1 MIKLTRINEFDE
13 TQEDWLISGVLSPW
27 LTLLSGQPKHGKS
40 ILAGHM
46 AISLIQE
53 KAFLEREVTGTNHL
67 IAWIGYDPG
76 WKQEVIQRWGD
87 CSQNQII
94 LIDTIRSL
102 DAGIWLQL
110 ANDLR
115 SNGVT
120 LLIIDHLYGLAG
132 ALGLNDA
139 EHVAVITNLLR
150 PIYEDFGIAVLLIA
164 QAGKGEFS
172 KGRAAH
178 SVAIE
183 GEARALIRIS
193 DKKRDGSRNLELI
206 SNTSGDET
214 LKVKL
219 SPEQIELKQSKS
231 STEASTAQRE
241 SPDAVRKFLLQADP
255 DHLTSWS
262 GAGRELRRL
271 GFSTSNNGGRS
282 MAKRW
287 EEQRLLQ
294 ALDGRIVAG
303 DSLIPLE
310 DLTNPYKNKN
320 ASPDYLPR

>member
-1 MIKLTRINEFDE
+1 MIKLTRINEFVE
-13 TQEDWLISGVLSPW
+13 TQEDWLIKGVLSPW

-46 AISLIQE
+46 AIALIQE
-53 KAFLEREVTGTNHL
+53 KTFLEREVFGENHL
-67 IAWIGYDPG
+67 VAWIGYDAG

-87 CSQNQII
+87 CAQNQII

-102 DAGIWLQL
+102 DSGIWLQL
-110 ANDLR
+110 ANDLK
-115 SNGVT
+115 SSGVT

-139 EHVAVITNLLR
+139 DQVAVITNLLR

-164 QAGKGEFS
+164 QAGKGQFS
-172 KGRAAH
+172 NGRAAH

-206 SNTSGDET
+206 SNISGDET
-214 LKVKL
+214 LRVKL
-219 SPEQIELKQSKS
+219 TPEQIELKQPKS
-231 STEASTAQRE
+231 SSDASTSRRD

-255 DHLTSWS
+255 EQLTSWS
-262 GAGRELRRL
+262 GVGRELMRIGL
-271 GFSTSNNGGRS
+271 SISKNGGRQ

-287 EEQRLLQ
+287 QEQGLLKV
-294 ALDGRIVAG
+294 LNGRIVPG
-303 DSLIPLE
+303 DSLIAIE

>member
-1 MIKLTRINEFDE
+1 M
-13 TQEDWLISGVLSPW
+13 
-27 LTLLSGQPKHGKS
+27 
-40 ILAGHM
+40 
-46 AISLIQE
+46 
-53 KAFLEREVTGTNHL
+53 
-67 IAWIGYDPG
+67 
-76 WKQEVIQRWGD
+76 
-87 CSQNQII
+87 
-94 LIDTIRSL
+94 
-102 DAGIWLQL
+102 
-110 ANDLR
+110 
-115 SNGVT
+115 T

-164 QAGKGEFS
+164 QAGKGQFS
-172 KGRAAH
+172 NGRAAH

-193 DKKRDGSRNLELI
+193 DKRRDGSRNLELI
-206 SNTSGDET
+206 SNTSGDEILRVILT
-214 LKVKL
+214 
-219 SPEQIELKQSKS
+219 PEQIELKQSKS

-255 DHLTSWS
+255 HQLTSWS
-262 GAGRELRRL
+262 GAGRELMRL
-271 GFSTSNNGGRS
+271 GFSSSSNGGRS

-287 EEQRLLQ
+287 EEQGLLKL
-294 ALDGRIVAG
+294 LDGRIVSG

>member
-1 MIKLTRINEFDE
+1 MIKLTRINEFVE
-13 TQEDWLISGVLSPW
+13 SQEDWLIEGVLSPW

-46 AISLIQE
+46 AIALIQE
-53 KAFLEREVTGTNHL
+53 KTFLGREVSGTNHL
-67 IAWIGYDPG
+67 VAWIGYDAG
-76 WKQEVIQRWGD
+76 WKQEIIQRWGH
-87 CSQNQII
+87 CSHNQII

-102 DAGIWLQL
+102 ESGIWLQL
-110 ANDLR
+110 ANDLK
-115 SNGVT
+115 SSGVT

-164 QAGKGEFS
+164 QAGKGQFS
-172 KGRAAH
+172 NGRAAH

-193 DKKRDGSRNLELI
+193 DKRRDGSRNLELI
-206 SNTSGDET
+206 SNTSGDEI
-214 LKVKL
+214 LRVKL
-219 SPEQIELKQSKS
+219 TPEQIEVKQSKS
-231 STEASTAQRE
+231 STDASKSQRE
-241 SPDAVRKFLLQADP
+241 SPDAVRKFVLQADP
-255 DHLTSWS
+255 HQLTSWS
-262 GAGRELRRL
+262 GAGRELMRL
-271 GFSTSNNGGRS
+271 GFSSSSNGGRS

-287 EEQRLLQ
+287 EEQGLLKV
-294 ALDGRIVAG
+294 LDGRIVAG

-320 ASPDYLPR
+320 ASTDYLPR

>member
-1 MIKLTRINEFDE
+1 MIKLTRIDDFDE
-13 TQEDWLISGVLSPW
+13 AQEDWLIKGVLSPW

-40 ILAGHM
+40 ILAGHI
-46 AISLIQE
+46 ATALIQE
-53 KAFLEREVTGTNHL
+53 KTFLEREVFGTNHL
-67 IAWIGYDPG
+67 VAWIGYDAG
-76 WKQEVIQRWGD
+76 WKQEVIQRWGH
-87 CSQNQII
+87 CSQNRVI

-102 DAGIWLQL
+102 DSGIWLQL
-110 ANDLR
+110 ANDLK
-115 SNGVT
+115 SSGVT

-139 EHVAVITNLLR
+139 DQVAVITNLLR
-150 PIYEDFGIAVLLIA
+150 PIYEEFGIAVLLIA
-164 QAGKGEFS
+164 QAGKSPFS
-172 KGRAAH
+172 NGRAAH

-193 DKKRDGSRNLELI
+193 DKKRDGSRKLELI

-219 SPEQIELKQSKS
+219 TPEQIGLKQSNPS
-231 STEASTAQRE
+231 AEASISQRE

-255 DHLTSWS
+255 YQLTSWS
-262 GAGRELRRL
+262 GAGRELVRL

-287 EEQRLLQ
+287 EEQGLLK

-320 ASPDYLPR
+320 ASPDYLPG